1 MRPQRQK
8 SYHQR
13 KHFNKKK
20 RHDGPPPFDVMLRQ
34 FKKKCERAGIIAEV
48 RKREY
53 YEKPSAKRHR
63 AKQSAKAREQRRQ
76 RKDEIFTRGNRKF

>member
-1 MRPQRQK
+1 VKVKVRNNNIENAIR
-8 SYHQR
+8 
-13 KHFNKKK
+13 
-20 RHDGPPPFDVMLRQ
+20 V
-34 FKKKCERAGIIAEV
+34 FKKKCSEV
-48 RKREY
+48 IFEYREKEY